1 MGQSGSACSVLG
13 EQAACPME
21 VLAMMQG
28 HQISP
33 RLPTNSQDDAG
44 DYTNMRT
51 HTNTHTF
58 SLSCSHPPTHPLTHA
73 MHSQNFVSECVLLPD
88 IVAPVV
94 T

>member
-33 RLPTNSQDDAG
+33 RLPTNAQDDAG

-51 HTNTHTF
+51 HTHTHF
-58 SLSCSHPPTHPLTHA
+58 LSLLLTPTHPPTHPRNA
-73 MHSQNFVSECVLLPD
+73 QSELCL
-88 IVAPVV
+88 
-94 T
+94 

>member
-51 HTNTHTF
+51 HTNTHTHF
-58 SLSCSHPPTHPLTHA
+58 LSLLLTPTHPPTHPRNA
-73 MHSQNFVSECVLLPD
+73 QSELCL
-88 IVAPVV
+88 
-94 T
+94 